1 MLRKSRTLALARS
14 GFASENLSPKG
25 FLFAAH
31 PLGVRVPQ
39 TGGILCICASPSFS
53 IRSGALRGT
62 RTPDPLLRRQMLYP
76 TELSAQIKCLII
88 IYAAGRFVKGNPKI
102 FDGFLSQHAQYP
114 ALLFYAHCRKHIQ
127 KAQPSAFLTAALF
140 LLFSHSTWT
149 ASIPGCA
156 ASPSKR
162 CSSRCSQCAASSA

>member
-1 MLRKSRTLALARS
+1 MGWIVGFEPTVSSATNWRFNQLSYTHHIGFMQHICASPSFSIRS
-14 GFASENLSPKG
+14 GALRGTALCCANRAPSRLRARGSSP
-25 FLFAAH
+25 
-31 PLGVRVPQ
+31 PQ

-102 FDGFLSQHAQYP
+102 FDGFFVATRS
-114 ALLFYAHCRKHIQ
+114 I
-127 KAQPSAFLTAALF
+127 SGAFILRTL
-140 LLFSHSTWT
+140 
-149 ASIPGCA
+149 
-156 ASPSKR
+156 
-162 CSSRCSQCAASSA
+162 